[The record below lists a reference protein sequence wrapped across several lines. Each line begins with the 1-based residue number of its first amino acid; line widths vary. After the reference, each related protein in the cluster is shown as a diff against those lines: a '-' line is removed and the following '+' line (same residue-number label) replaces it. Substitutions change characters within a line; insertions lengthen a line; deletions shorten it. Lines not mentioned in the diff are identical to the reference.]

1 VGASWHD
8 GPVGDPSHPSGGR
21 RRLVVLRHA
30 KSDWPP
36 GVPDD
41 ERPLS
46 GRGRRDAKAAGE
58 WLATNGLRPDAVLC
72 SPAARTRETWARLVS
87 GLESG
92 LGSAGPVPEPTYE
105 DAIYEASVSSLTRV
119 LRAVDEKAK
128 TVLLVG
134 HNPGVHELVVE
145 LAEQADEK
153 ARVLAAASFPTS
165 GLAVLKVS
173 GPWSKLA
180 PGSAELLEFAVPRG

>member
-1 VGASWHD
+1 M
-8 GPVGDPSHPSGGR
+8 

-58 WLATNGLRPDAVLC
+58 WLVANDLLPDAVLC

-87 GLESG
+87 GVESAAK
-92 LGSAGPVPEPTYE
+92 AGDLVPEPTYE
-105 DAIYEASVSSLTRV
+105 EAIYEAGVSALTRV
-119 LRAVDEKAK
+119 LRGVDEKTK

-134 HNPGVHELVVE
+134 HNPGVHELVVD
-145 LAEQADEK
+145 LAEPADEK
-153 ARVLAAASFPTS
+153 ARVLAGASFPTS
-165 GLAVLKVS
+165 GIAVLKVS

-180 PGSAELLEFAVPRG
+180 AGSAELLEFAVPRG